1 MNVRDKTR
9 AIEPDTLI
17 GKRIAKMDAP
27 EKASGKT
34 RYIHDLNVS
43 GQLHGKILR
52 SSRVHAKILS
62 IDTSAAR
69 ALPGV
74 HAVITAED
82 VPDQRPIGVAKDHL
96 PLKRGRVRSI
106 RDEIA
111 AVAADTEE
119 LAERAL
125 KLIRV
130 EYEDLP
136 VLSDPRRALDADA
149 PLIHPEP
156 HGADGTPD
164 HLKPGMPIAFAGK
177 PDNVAM
183 RFDYAHG
190 DVVQGEA
197 ESDVVVE
204 DTFQLHYVTHCCM
217 GVSGIIAEFDASG
230 NLLMYSNTQ
239 VPFLHKRE
247 FAEYLNMDPARIRII
262 QPPIGGGFGS
272 KLDVYP
278 FEVICVFLARAA
290 RRPVKLVFD
299 REEEFLA
306 SPTRQPVLLTLRSG
320 CTKDGRL
327 TFRKVDTLHDNGAYT
342 SWGATTPFVMMQ
354 TFSSLYR
361 VPHCDY
367 HTTAVYTNNPYAG
380 SFRGYGNLQ
389 ATFAVEAHMEKLAE
403 AIGMDPYEFR
413 LKNAQVPGEVS
424 GQGMSFKSCGFR
436 DCLTTVAERSD
447 YLRKHA
453 ENQAAQKAPGRV
465 KRGIGMASMLHVG
478 GGAKIYPSDGCGTI
492 LKIDDFGQVTLI
504 TGASEIGQ
512 GSETVLA
519 QLVCEELGLP
529 ISAVRVVNN
538 DTDITPWDVGVH
550 ASRTTFIAGNSAIG
564 AARKAKGKILAAA
577 ARKFECADDELDL
590 RGASIVRRADGEP
603 LGDLARFI
611 RNLHFSDKAELVMTT
626 FYYEPPSHHQDKG
639 FKGDVSAAYAWATQA
654 VEVEVDLDT
663 GIVKM
668 TKVTGAH
675 DVGRVLN
682 RLGIEGQIEGG
693 IVMGQGYALTENL
706 MVENGVVRNPNFRDY
721 KLVTAP
727 EIPEMDVTF
736 IESMDGE
743 GPQGAK
749 GVGEAPAICIA
760 AATANAI
767 YNATGVRIYS
777 LPFTPERVY
786 RALHGAMEPPQWR
799 PLPRPQAVEPAAAP

>member
-1 MNVRDKTR
+1 MNVAEKTR
-9 AIEPDTLI
+9 PVVRESLI
-17 GKRIAKMDAP
+17 GKRIPKMDAP
-27 EKASGKT
+27 EKATGKT
-34 RYIHDLNVS
+34 RYIHDINVP

-52 SSRVHAKILS
+52 SARIHARILS
-62 IDTSAAR
+62 IDTSAAK

-74 HAVITAED
+74 HAVITAFD

-96 PLKRGRVRSI
+96 PLKRDRVRSQ

-119 LAERAL
+119 IAEAAL
-125 KLIRV
+125 ELIRV

-136 VLSDPRRALDADA
+136 VLTDPAEALKPGA

-156 HGADGTPD
+156 HGADGTHL
-164 HLKPGMPIAFAGK
+164 HLKQGTSIAFAGK
-177 PDNVAM
+177 PDNIAM
-183 RFDYAHG
+183 RFDYDHG
-190 DVVQGEA
+190 DVAQGEA
-197 ESDVVVE
+197 ESDVVIE
-204 DTFQLHYVTHCCM
+204 NTFRLHYVTHCCM

-230 NLLMYSNTQ
+230 NLLMHSNTQ

-272 KLDVYP
+272 KLDIYP

-290 RRPVKLVFD
+290 KRPVKMLFS

-306 SPTRQPVLLTLRSG
+306 SPTRQPVVLTLRSG
-320 CTKDGRL
+320 CRKDGTL
-327 TFRKVDTLHDNGAYT
+327 TFRQVHTLHDNGAYT

-367 HTTAVYTNNPYAG
+367 HTVAVYTNNPYAG

-389 ATFAVEAHMEKLAE
+389 ATFAIEQHMDELAE
-403 AIGMDPYEFR
+403 AIGMDPVEFR
-413 LKNAQVPGEVS
+413 LKNAQEPGEVT
-424 GQGMSFKSCGFR
+424 GQGMVFKSCGFKE
-436 DCLTTVAERSD
+436 CITTVAERSD
-447 YLRKHA
+447 FARKHR
-453 ENQAAQKAPGRV
+453 ENLAHRGNADPV
-465 KRGIGMASMLHVG
+465 KRGIGIASMLHVG

-492 LKIDDFGQVTLI
+492 LKLDDFAHVTLI

-512 GSETVLA
+512 GSETVLS

-529 ISAVRVVNN
+529 ISAVTVVNN

-564 AARKAKGKILAAA
+564 AARKAKAKILAAA
-577 ARKFECADDELDL
+577 ARKYECAEDELDL
-590 RGASIVRRADGEP
+590 AGGCVVRADTGEA
-603 LGDLARFI
+603 LVDLARLM
-611 RNLHFSDKAELVMTT
+611 RSLHFSDKAELVMTT
-626 FYYEPPSHHQDKG
+626 YYYEPPSVHQDKG
-639 FKGDVSAAYAWATQA
+639 FKGDVSAAYAWAAQV
-654 VEVEVDLDT
+654 VEVEVDTDT

-668 TKVTGAH
+668 TRVTGAH

-693 IVMGQGYALTENL
+693 VVMGQGYALTEDL
-706 MVENGVVRNPNFRDY
+706 MIENGVMRNPNFRDY

-727 EIPEMDVTF
+727 EIPEMDISF

-767 YNATGVRIYS
+767 ANATGVRIRA

-786 RALHGAMEPPQWR
+786 RALHGCGEQPSWKPEA
-799 PLPRPQAVEPAAAP
+799 

>member
-1 MNVRDKTR
+1 MNETLTR
-9 AIEPDTLI
+9 PPVAGSLI
-17 GKRIAKMDAP
+17 GQRIAKMDAP

-34 RYIHDLNVS
+34 RYVHDIDLP
-43 GQLHGKILR
+43 GQLHAAILR
-52 SSRVHAKILS
+52 SSKVHARIVR

-74 HAVITAED
+74 HAVLTAAD

-96 PLKRGRVRSI
+96 PLKRDLVRSE

-111 AVAADTEE
+111 AVAADSEAIA
-119 LAERAL
+119 LAAL
-125 KLIRV
+125 RLIVV

-136 VLSDPRRALDADA
+136 IVADA
-149 PLIHPEP
+149 EAALAPGAPLVHP
-156 HGADGTPD
+156 
-164 HLKPGMPIAFAGK
+164 PIAGAAAGAPVGLAGK
-177 PDNVAM
+177 ADNIAM
-183 RFDYAHG
+183 RFDYGHG

-197 ESDVVVE
+197 ESAVVVE
-204 DTFQLHYVTHCCM
+204 DMFELHYVTHCCL
-217 GVSGIIAEFDASG
+217 GVSGVIAEFDSKG
-230 NLLMYSNTQ
+230 NLLLYSNTQ

-247 FAEYLNMDPARIRII
+247 FAEILGMDPGRIRII

-272 KLDVYP
+272 KLDIYP
-278 FEVICVFLARAA
+278 FEVICVWLARATG
-290 RRPVKLVFD
+290 RPVKLIYS

-306 SPTRQPVLLTLRSG
+306 SPTRQPVRLTLRSG
-320 CTKDGRL
+320 CTSDGRL
-327 TFRKVDTLHDNGAYT
+327 TFRSVHTLHDNGAYT

-361 VPHCDY
+361 VPNCDY
-367 HTTAVYTNNPYAG
+367 HTVAVYSHNPYAG

-389 ATFAVEAHMEKLAE
+389 ATFAVEAHMDKMAE
-403 AIGMDPYEFR
+403 SIGMDPLAFR
-413 LKNAQVPGEVS
+413 LKNAQVPGEVT
-424 GQGMSFKSCGFR
+424 GQGMVFRSCGFQ
-436 DCLTTVAERSD
+436 DCLRIAAERSD
-447 YLRKHA
+447 FERKHRDY
-453 ENQAAQKAPGRV
+453 AAQRNAPGAI
-465 KRGIGMASMLHVG
+465 KRGIGIASMLHVG

-492 LKIDDFGQVTLI
+492 LKLDDFGHVTLI

-512 GSETVLA
+512 GSETVLS

-529 ISAVRVVNN
+529 MTAVTVVNN

-564 AARKAKGKILAAA
+564 AARKAKAKILAAA
-577 ARKFECADDELDL
+577 APRFDCAPETLEL
-590 RGASIVRRADGEP
+590 RGSNIVRTASGEK
-603 LGDLARFI
+603 LTELARFL
-611 RNLHFSDKAELVMTT
+611 RGLHFSDRAELVMTS
-626 FYYEPPSHHQDKG
+626 FYYEPPSVHQDKA
-639 FKGDVSAAYAWATQA
+639 FKGDVSAAYAWAAQV
-654 VEVEVDLDT
+654 VEVEVDT
-663 GIVKM
+663 GTGAVRM
-668 TKVTGAH
+668 VKVTAAH

-693 IVMGQGYALTENL
+693 IVMGQGYALTESL
-706 MVENGVVRNPNFRDY
+706 VVENGRIRNPNFRDY

-727 EIPEMDVTF
+727 EIPEMDIAF

-760 AATANAI
+760 AATASAI
-767 YNATGVRIYS
+767 YNATGVRITS

-786 RALHGAMEPPQWR
+786 RALHGALPPLR
-799 PLPRPQAVEPAAAP
+799 PTPKVAA

>member
-1 MNVRDKTR
+1 MNVAEKKVLIERDS
-9 AIEPDTLI
+9 LI
-17 GKRIAKMDAP
+17 GKRITKMDAP
-27 EKASGKT
+27 EKASGMT
-34 RYIHDLNVS
+34 RYVHDIDLP
-43 GQLHGKILR
+43 GQLYGKILR
-52 SSRVHAKILS
+52 SARVHARIRR
-62 IDTSAAR
+62 IDTSKAK

-74 HAVITAED
+74 HVVITAAD

-96 PLKRGRVRSI
+96 PLKTDRVRSQ

-111 AVAADTEE
+111 AVAAVSEE
-119 LAERAL
+119 IAEQAL
-125 KLIRV
+125 RLIEV
-130 EYEDLP
+130 DYEDLP
-136 VLSDPRRALDADA
+136 VVSDAQAALEPGAT
-149 PLIHPEP
+149 LIHPEP
-156 HGADGTPD
+156 HGVEHH
-164 HLKPGMPIAFAGK
+164 HLSLKKAGAPVAFAGK
-177 PDNVAM
+177 TDNVAM
-183 RFDYAHG
+183 RFDYGHG
-190 DVVQGEA
+190 DVAQGEA

-204 DTFQLHYVTHCCM
+204 DTFKLHYVTHCCM
-217 GVSGIIAEFDASG
+217 GVSGILTEFDASG

-272 KLDVYP
+272 KLDIYP

-290 RRPVKLVFD
+290 KRPVKMVFS
-299 REEEFLA
+299 REEEFVA

-320 CTKDGRL
+320 CRKDGTL
-327 TFRKVDTLHDNGAYT
+327 TFRQVHTLHDNGAYT

-367 HTTAVYTNNPYAG
+367 HTIAVYTNNPYAG

-389 ATFAVEAHMEKLAE
+389 ATFAVEAHMDKMAE
-403 AIGMDPYEFR
+403 AIGMDPLEFR
-413 LKNAQVPGEVS
+413 LKNAQAPGEVT
-424 GQGMSFKSCGFR
+424 GQGMTFKSCGFR
-436 DCLTTVAERSD
+436 ECLVTAAERSD
-447 YLRKHA
+447 YQRKHR
-453 ENQAAQKAPGRV
+453 ENIARRKDPDPV
-465 KRGIGMASMLHVG
+465 KRGIGIASMLHVG

-492 LKIDDFGQVTLI
+492 LKLDDFAHVTLI

-529 ISAVRVVNN
+529 MNAVTVVNN

-564 AARKAKGKILAAA
+564 AARRAKAKILAAA
-577 ARKFECADDELDL
+577 SKKFDCAEADLDL
-590 RGASIVRRADGEP
+590 RGGHVIRADSGEP
-603 LGDLARFI
+603 LVDLARLI
-611 RNLHFSDKAELVMTT
+611 RSLHFSDRAELVMTT
-626 FYYEPPSHHQDKG
+626 YYYEPPSQHQDKG
-639 FKGDVSAAYAWATQA
+639 FKGDVSAAYAWATQV
-654 VEVEVDLDT
+654 VEVEVDTQT
-663 GIVKM
+663 GIVRM
-668 TKVTGAH
+668 TRVTGAH

-693 IVMGQGYALTENL
+693 VVMGQGYALTENL
-706 MVENGVVRNPNFRDY
+706 MVENGVMRNPNFRDY

-727 EIPEMDVTF
+727 EIPEMDVSF

-767 YNATGVRIYS
+767 YNATGVRLYD

-786 RALHGAMEPPQWR
+786 RALAGKAEKPTMKPWQ
-799 PLPRPQAVEPAAAP
+799 PA

>member
-1 MNVRDKTR
+1 MIVSEKT
-9 AIEPDTLI
+9 ALKEPVALESLI

-27 EKASGKT
+27 EKVEGKT
-34 RYIHDLNVS
+34 RYIHDINLS
-43 GQLHGKILR
+43 GQLHAKILR
-52 SSRVHAKILS
+52 SARVHAIIKS
-62 IDTSAAR
+62 IDVSAAR

-74 HAVITAED
+74 HAVITAAD
-82 VPDQRPIGVAKDHL
+82 VPDQRPIGVAKDHM
-96 PLKRGRVRSI
+96 PLKTDRVRSQ

-111 AVAADTEE
+111 AVAAESEE
-119 LAERAL
+119 IAEQAL
-125 KLIRV
+125 KLIKV

-136 VLSDPRRALDADA
+136 VLADPEDAARPGA
-149 PLIHPEP
+149 PAIH
-156 HGADGTPD
+156 AD
-164 HLKPGMPIAFAGK
+164 K

-183 RFDYAHG
+183 RFDYQHG
-190 DVVQGEA
+190 DLAQGEA
-197 ESDVVVE
+197 ASDVVVE
-204 DTFQLHYVTHCCM
+204 DTFKLHYVTHCCM
-217 GVSGIIAEFDASG
+217 GVSGMIAEFDASG

-247 FAEYLNMDPARIRII
+247 FAEYLHMDPSRVRII

-272 KLDVYP
+272 KLDIYP
-278 FEVICVFLARAA
+278 FEMICVFLARLTK
-290 RRPVKLVFD
+290 RPVKLVFT

-320 CTKDGRL
+320 CKKDGTL
-327 TFRKVDTLHDNGAYT
+327 TFRQVHTLHDNGAYT

-367 HTTAVYTNNPYAG
+367 HTVAVYTNNPYAG

-389 ATFAVEAHMEKLAE
+389 ATFAIEQQMDKLAE
-403 AIGMDPYEFR
+403 AIGMDQFEFR
-413 LKNAQVPGEVS
+413 MKNAQESGEVT
-424 GQGMSFKSCGFR
+424 GQGMVFRSCGFKE
-436 DCLTTVAERSD
+436 CLTTAAERSD
-447 YLRKHA
+447 FQRKL
-453 ENQAAQKAPGRV
+453 ELNRKNQNAAGSI
-465 KRGIGMASMLHVG
+465 KRGIGMAAMLHVG
-478 GGAKIYPSDGCGTI
+478 GGAKIHQSDGCGTI
-492 LKIDDFGQVTLI
+492 LKMDDFGHVALI

-512 GSETVLA
+512 GSETVLS

-529 ISAVRVVNN
+529 MSAITVINN
-538 DTDITPWDVGVH
+538 DTAITPWDVGVH

-564 AARKAKGKILAAA
+564 AARKAKVKLLAAA
-577 ARKFECADDELDL
+577 AKKFECAENELDL
-590 RGASIVRRADGEP
+590 RGGYVIKAASGEP
-603 LGDLARFI
+603 LIDLPRLL
-611 RNLHFSDKAELVMTT
+611 RQLHFSDKADLVMTT
-626 FYYEPPSHHQDKG
+626 FYYEPPSVHQDKG
-639 FKGDVSAAYAWATQA
+639 FKGDVSAAYAWAAQV
-654 VEVEVDLDT
+654 VEVEVDTET
-663 GIVKM
+663 GMVKM
-668 TKVTGAH
+668 TKVTAAH

-693 IVMGQGYALTENL
+693 VVMGQGYALTENL
-706 MVENGVVRNPNFRDY
+706 IVENGVMRNPNFRDY

-727 EIPEMDVTF
+727 EIPEMDISF

-767 YNATGVRIYS
+767 YNATGVRLYD

-786 RALHGAMEPPQWR
+786 RALHGSSKKPHWQ
-799 PLPRPQAVEPAAAP
+799 PA

>member
-1 MNVRDKTR
+1 MSVTEKF
-9 AIEPDTLI
+9 ILPDSLI
-17 GKRIAKMDAP
+17 GKRIVKMDAP
-27 EKASGKT
+27 EKAEGKT
-34 RYIHDLNVS
+34 RYIHDINLP

-52 SSRVHAKILS
+52 SARVHARIVS

-74 HAVITAED
+74 HAVITAAD
-82 VPDQRPIGVAKDHL
+82 VPDQRPIGVARDHL
-96 PLKRGRVRSI
+96 PLKSDRVRSQ

-111 AVAADTEE
+111 AVAADSEE
-119 LAERAL
+119 IALRAL
-125 KLIRV
+125 KLIKV
-130 EYEDLP
+130 EYQDLP
-136 VLSDPRRALDADA
+136 VLADPEDSR
-149 PLIHPEP
+149 
-156 HGADGTPD
+156 
-164 HLKPGMPIAFAGK
+164 KPGAPVLHEAH

-183 RFDYAHG
+183 RFEYAHG
-190 DVVQGEA
+190 DVAQGEA
-197 ESDVVVE
+197 ESDVVLE
-204 DTFQLHYVTHCCM
+204 DTFRLHYVTHCCM

-247 FAEYLNMDPARIRII
+247 FADYLNMDPSRVRII

-272 KLDVYP
+272 KLDIYP
-278 FEVICVFLARAA
+278 FEVIAVFLARAA
-290 RRPVKLVFD
+290 KRPVKLQFT

-320 CTKDGRL
+320 CKRDGTL
-327 TFRKVDTLHDNGAYT
+327 TFRQVHTLHDNGAYT

-367 HTTAVYTNNPYAG
+367 HTVAVYTNNPYAG

-389 ATFAVEAHMEKLAE
+389 ATFAIEQHMDMLAE
-403 AIGMDPYEFR
+403 AIGMEPLAFR
-413 LKNAQVPGEVS
+413 LKNAQEAGEVT
-424 GQGMSFKSCGFR
+424 GQGMVFKSCGFKE
-436 DCLTTVAERSD
+436 CLTTAATRSD
-447 YLRKHA
+447 YTRKRKRNIA
-453 ENQAAQKAPGRV
+453 DRTAPGAI

-492 LKIDDFGQVTLI
+492 IKLDDFAHVTLI

-512 GSETVLA
+512 GSETVLS

-529 ISAVRVVNN
+529 MSAVTVVNN
-538 DTDITPWDVGVH
+538 DTAITPWDVGVH

-564 AARKAKGKILAAA
+564 AAKRAKAKILAAA
-577 ARKFECADDELDL
+577 AKKLGVAEAELDL
-590 RGASIVRRADGEP
+590 RGGWVIRAADGEA
-603 LGDLARFI
+603 LQDLPRLL
-611 RNLHFSDKAELVMTT
+611 RSLHFSDKADLVMTT
-626 FYYEPPSHHQDKG
+626 FYYEPPSVHQDKG
-639 FKGDVSAAYAWATQA
+639 YKGDVSAAYAWATQV
-654 VEVEVDLDT
+654 VEVEVDTET
-663 GIVKM
+663 GVVTM
-668 TKVTGAH
+668 TRVTGAH

-693 IVMGQGYALTENL
+693 VVMGQGYALTENL
-706 MVENGVVRNPNFRDY
+706 LIENGVMKNPNFRDY

-727 EIPEMDVTF
+727 EIPEMDVSF

-767 YNATGVRIYS
+767 QNATGVRLFD

-786 RALHGAMEPPQWR
+786 RAIKGKSEKPHWKPI
-799 PLPRPQAVEPAAAP
+799 

>member
-1 MNVRDKTR
+1 MNEATTTTR
-9 AIEPDTLI
+9 PAAGASLI
-17 GKRIAKMDAP
+17 GQRITKLDAP
-27 EKASGKT
+27 EKAGGKT
-34 RYIHDLNVS
+34 RYIHDMQLP
-43 GQLHGKILR
+43 GQLHAAILR
-52 SSRVHAKILS
+52 SARVHARIVR
-62 IDTSAAR
+62 IDTAAAR

-74 HAVITAED
+74 HAVITAAD
-82 VPDQRPIGVAKDHL
+82 LPNQRPIGVAKDHL
-96 PLKRGRVRSI
+96 PLKGDRVRSL

-111 AVAADTEE
+111 AVAADSE
-119 LAERAL
+119 AVAQAAL
-125 KLIRV
+125 RLIEV

-136 VLSDPRRALDADA
+136 VVADAEAALAAGA
-149 PLIHPEP
+149 PLIHP
-156 HGADGTPD
+156 
-164 HLKPGMPIAFAGK
+164 PIAGSAAGA
-177 PDNVAM
+177 PVALAGRADNIAM
-183 RFDYAHG
+183 RFDYSHG

-204 DTFQLHYVTHCCM
+204 DTFELHYVTHCCM
-217 GVSGIIAEFDASG
+217 GVSGVIAEFDARGS
-230 NLLMYSNTQ
+230 LVLYSNTQ

-247 FAEYLNMDPARIRII
+247 FAEVLGMDPGRIRIV

-272 KLDVYP
+272 KLDIYP
-278 FEVICVFLARAA
+278 FEVICVQLARITG
-290 RRPVKLVFD
+290 RPVRLMFS

-306 SPTRQPVLLTLRSG
+306 SPTRQPVRLTLRSG
-320 CTKDGRL
+320 CKRDGTL
-327 TFRKVDTLHDNGAYT
+327 TFRSVHTLHDNGAYT

-367 HTTAVYTNNPYAG
+367 HTVAVYTNNPYAG

-389 ATFAVEAHMEKLAE
+389 ATFAVEAHMDRMAE
-403 AIGMDPYEFR
+403 AVGMGALQFR
-413 LKNAQVPGEVS
+413 LLNAQQAGEVT
-424 GQGMSFKSCGFR
+424 GQGMVFRSCGFA
-436 DCLTTVAERSD
+436 DCLRTAAERSD
-447 YLRKHA
+447 FVRKHA
-453 ENQAAQKAPGRV
+453 QYAAERDRPGPI
-465 KRGIGMASMLHVG
+465 KRGIGIAAMLHVG

-492 LKIDDFGQVTLI
+492 LKLDDFGHVTLI

-529 ISAVRVVNN
+529 ISAVSVVNN

-564 AARKAKGKILAAA
+564 AARKAGAKILAAA
-577 ARKFECADDELDL
+577 AAAYDCPAETLAL
-590 RGASIVRRADGEP
+590 RGGRIVRAANGEA
-603 LGDLARFI
+603 LVDLARFL
-611 RNLHFSDKAELVMTT
+611 RGLHFNERAELVVTSY
-626 FYYEPPSHHQDKG
+626 YYEPPSVHQDKG
-639 FKGDVSAAYAWATQA
+639 YKGDVSAAYAWAAQV
-654 VEVEVDLDT
+654 VEIEVDTDT
-663 GIVKM
+663 GIVRM
-668 TKVTGAH
+668 LNVTAAH

-706 MVENGVVRNPNFRDY
+706 VVEGGRIRNPNFRDY

-727 EIPEMDVTF
+727 EIPGMDISF

-767 YNATGVRIYS
+767 HNATGKRITG

-786 RALHGAMEPPQWR
+786 RALHDALPA
-799 PLPRPQAVEPAAAP
+799 PRPTPRVPS

>member
-1 MNVRDKTR
+1 V
-9 AIEPDTLI
+9 
-17 GKRIAKMDAP
+17 
-27 EKASGKT
+27 
-34 RYIHDLNVS
+34 HDIVLP
-43 GQLHGKILR
+43 GQLHAAILR
-52 SSRVHAKILS
+52 STRVHARILR
-62 IDTSAAR
+62 IDASRAR

-74 HAVITAED
+74 HAVITAAD

-96 PLKRGRVRSI
+96 PLKTDRVRST
-106 RDEIA
+106 RDEVA
-111 AVAADTEE
+111 AVAAESEE
-119 LAERAL
+119 VARAALA
-125 KLIRV
+125 LIDV

-136 VLSDPRRALDADA
+136 AVCDAEAAIAEDA
-149 PLIHPEP
+149 PLVHP
-156 HGADGTPD
+156 
-164 HLKPGMPIAFAGK
+164 PIAGARTGAPVGLAGK
-177 PDNVAM
+177 ADNVAM

-204 DTFQLHYVTHCCM
+204 DSFSLHYVTHCCM
-217 GVSGIIAEFDASG
+217 GVSGVIAEFDAKG
-230 NLLMYSNTQ
+230 NLLLYSNTQ

-247 FAEYLNMDPARIRII
+247 FAEILGMDPARIRII

-272 KLDVYP
+272 KLDIYP
-278 FEVICVFLARAA
+278 FEVICVYLARVTA
-290 RRPVKLVFD
+290 RPVRLVFT

-306 SPTRQPVLLTLRSG
+306 SPTRQPVRLTLRSG
-320 CTKDGRL
+320 VKRDGTL
-327 TFRKVDTLHDNGAYT
+327 TFRSVRTLHDNGAYT

-361 VPHCDY
+361 VPHCRY
-367 HTTAVYTNNPYAG
+367 VTQAVYTHNPYAG

-389 ATFAVEAHMEKLAE
+389 ATFAVEAHMDRLAE
-403 AIGMDPYEFR
+403 AIGMDPLELR
-413 LKNAQVPGEVS
+413 LKNAQAPGEVT
-424 GQGMSFKSCGFR
+424 GQGMVFRSCGFQE
-436 DCLTTVAERSD
+436 CLRIAAERSD
-447 YLRKHA
+447 FVRKHREYA
-453 ENQAAQKAPGRV
+453 AAQGTGGAIR
-465 KRGIGMASMLHVG
+465 RGIGIAAMLHVG

-492 LKIDDFGQVTLI
+492 LKLDDFGHVTLI

-529 ISAVRVVNN
+529 MSAVSVVNN

-564 AARKAKGKILAAA
+564 AARKAKEKIFAAA
-577 ARKFECADDELDL
+577 APRFDCSAGDLEL
-590 RGASIVRRADGEP
+590 RGGHLVRKASGER
-603 LGDLARFI
+603 LSDLARFL
-611 RNLHFSDKAELVMTT
+611 RSLHFSDRAELVMTT
-626 FYYEPPSHHQDKG
+626 YYYEPPSVHQDKG
-639 FKGDVSAAYAWATQA
+639 FKGDVSAAYAWAAQV
-654 VEVEVDLDT
+654 VEVEVDTAT
-663 GIVKM
+663 GVVRM
-668 TKVTGAH
+668 LQVTGAH

-706 MVENGVVRNPNFRDY
+706 IVEQGQVRNPNFRDY

-727 EIPEMDVTF
+727 EIPKMDLSFVET
-736 IESMDGE
+736 MDGE

-767 YNATGVRIYS
+767 ANATGVRITS

-786 RALHGAMEPPQWR
+786 RALHGALEPTRAVPEVA
-799 PLPRPQAVEPAAAP
+799 PLPA

>member
-1 MNVRDKTR
+1 MNVVEKKALVERDS
-9 AIEPDTLI
+9 LI

-34 RYIHDLNVS
+34 RYIHDIDLP
-43 GQLHGKILR
+43 GQLYGKILR
-52 SSRVHAKILS
+52 SSRVHALIRR
-62 IDTSAAR
+62 IDTSKAR

-74 HAVITAED
+74 HVVITAAD

-96 PLKRGRVRSI
+96 PLKTDRVRSQ

-111 AVAADTEE
+111 AVAAVSEE
-119 LAERAL
+119 VAERAL
-125 KLIRV
+125 RLIEV

-136 VLSDPRRALDADA
+136 VVSDAQAALEPGAT
-149 PLIHPEP
+149 LIHPEP
-156 HGADGTPD
+156 HGVEHH
-164 HLKPGMPIAFAGK
+164 HLNLKKPGAPVAFAGK
-177 PDNVAM
+177 KDNVAM

-204 DTFQLHYVTHCCM
+204 DTFKLHYVTHCCM
-217 GVSGIIAEFDASG
+217 GVSGMIAEFDASG

-272 KLDVYP
+272 KLDIYP

-290 RRPVKLVFD
+290 RRPVKMVFS
-299 REEEFLA
+299 REEEFIA

-320 CTKDGRL
+320 CRKDGTL
-327 TFRKVDTLHDNGAYT
+327 TFRQVHTLHDNGAYT

-367 HTTAVYTNNPYAG
+367 HTVAVYTNNPYAG

-389 ATFAVEAHMEKLAE
+389 ATFAVEAHMDKLAE
-403 AIGMDPYEFR
+403 AIGMDPLEFR
-413 LKNAQVPGEVS
+413 LKNAQEPGEVT
-424 GQGMSFKSCGFR
+424 GQGMTFKSCGFR
-436 DCLTTVAERSD
+436 ECLTTAATRSD
-447 YLRKHA
+447 YQRKHR
-453 ENQAAQKAPGRV
+453 ENQARQKDPDPI
-465 KRGIGMASMLHVG
+465 KRGIGIASMLHVG

-492 LKIDDFGQVTLI
+492 LKLDDFAHVTLI

-529 ISAVRVVNN
+529 ISAVTVVNN

-564 AARKAKGKILAAA
+564 AARKAKAKILAAA
-577 ARKFECADDELDL
+577 AKKHGCDESELDL
-590 RGASIVRRADGEP
+590 HGGHVIRVDTGEP
-603 LGDLARFI
+603 LVDLARLM
-611 RNLHFSDKAELVMTT
+611 RSLHFSDRAELVMTT
-626 FYYEPPSHHQDKG
+626 YYYEPPSQHQDKG
-639 FKGDVSAAYAWATQA
+639 FKGDVSAAYAWATQV
-654 VEVEVDLDT
+654 VEVEVDTQT
-663 GIVKM
+663 GVVKM
-668 TKVTGAH
+668 TRVTGAH

-693 IVMGQGYALTENL
+693 IVMGQGYALTEDL
-706 MVENGVVRNPNFRDY
+706 IVENGVVRNPAFRDY

-727 EIPEMDVTF
+727 EIPEMEVRF
-736 IESMDGE
+736 IETMDGE

-749 GVGEAPAICIA
+749 GVGEAPAICMA

-767 YNATGVRIYS
+767 CNATGVRIRE
-777 LPFTPERVY
+777 LPFTPEKVY
-786 RALHGAMEPPQWR
+786 RALHRAGAT
-799 PLPRPQAVEPAAAP
+799 ASASGD

>member
-1 MNVRDKTR
+1 MIVSEKT
-9 AIEPDTLI
+9 ALKEPIVLESLI
-17 GKRIAKMDAP
+17 GKRIVKMDAP
-27 EKASGKT
+27 EKVEGKT
-34 RYIHDLNVS
+34 RYIHDINLS
-43 GQLHGKILR
+43 GQLHAKILR
-52 SSRVHAKILS
+52 SARVHAIIKS
-62 IDTSAAR
+62 IDVSAAR

-74 HAVITAED
+74 HAVITAAD
-82 VPDQRPIGVAKDHL
+82 VPDQRPIGVAKDHM
-96 PLKRGRVRSI
+96 PLKTDRVRSQ

-111 AVAADTEE
+111 AVAAETEE
-119 LAERAL
+119 IAEQAL
-125 KLIRV
+125 KLIKV

-136 VLSDPRRALDADA
+136 VLADPEDAVRPDA
-149 PLIHPEP
+149 PAIH
-156 HGADGTPD
+156 AD
-164 HLKPGMPIAFAGK
+164 K

-183 RFDYAHG
+183 RFDYQHG
-190 DVVQGEA
+190 DLGQGEA

-204 DTFQLHYVTHCCM
+204 DTFKLHYVTHCCM
-217 GVSGIIAEFDASG
+217 GVSGMIAEFDASG

-247 FAEYLNMDPARIRII
+247 FADYLHMDPSRVRII

-272 KLDVYP
+272 KLDIYP
-278 FEVICVFLARAA
+278 FEMICVFLARLTK
-290 RRPVKLVFD
+290 RPVKLVFT

-320 CTKDGRL
+320 CKKDGTL
-327 TFRKVDTLHDNGAYT
+327 TFRQVHTLHDNGAYT

-367 HTTAVYTNNPYAG
+367 HTVAVYTNNPYAG

-389 ATFAVEAHMEKLAE
+389 ATFAIEQQMDKLAE
-403 AIGMDPYEFR
+403 AIGMDQFEFR
-413 LKNAQVPGEVS
+413 MKNAQESGEVT
-424 GQGMSFKSCGFR
+424 GQGMVFRSCGFKQ
-436 DCLTTVAERSD
+436 CLTTAAERGD
-447 YLRKHA
+447 FQRKL
-453 ENQAAQKAPGRV
+453 ELNRKNQNTAGSI
-465 KRGIGMASMLHVG
+465 KRGIGMAAMLHVG
-478 GGAKIYPSDGCGTI
+478 GGAKIHQSDGCGTI
-492 LKIDDFGQVTLI
+492 LKMDDFGHVALI

-512 GSETVLA
+512 GSETVLS

-529 ISAVRVVNN
+529 MSAITVINN
-538 DTDITPWDVGVH
+538 DTAITPWDVGVH

-564 AARKAKGKILAAA
+564 AARKAKAKLLAAA
-577 ARKFECADDELDL
+577 AKKFECAENELDL
-590 RGASIVRRADGEP
+590 RGGYVIRAVSGAP
-603 LGDLARFI
+603 LIDLPRLL
-611 RNLHFSDKAELVMTT
+611 RQLHFSDKAELVMTT
-626 FYYEPPSHHQDKG
+626 FYYEPPSVHQDKG
-639 FKGDVSAAYAWATQA
+639 FKGDVSAAYAWAAQV
-654 VEVEVDLDT
+654 VEVEVDTET
-663 GIVKM
+663 GMVKM
-668 TKVTGAH
+668 TKVTAAH

-693 IVMGQGYALTENL
+693 VVMGQGYALTENL
-706 MVENGVVRNPNFRDY
+706 IVENGVMRNPNFRDY

-727 EIPEMDVTF
+727 EIPEMDISF

-767 YNATGVRIYS
+767 YNATGVRLYD

-786 RALHGAMEPPQWR
+786 RALHGSSKKPHWQPT
-799 PLPRPQAVEPAAAP
+799 

>member
-1 MNVRDKTR
+1 MSVAQGKTLIERDS
-9 AIEPDTLI
+9 LI

-34 RYIHDLNVS
+34 RYVHDIDLP

-52 SSRVHAKILS
+52 SARVHARILR
-62 IDTSAAR
+62 IDTSKAK

-74 HAVITAED
+74 HVVITAAD

-96 PLKRGRVRSI
+96 PLKTDRVRSQ

-111 AVAADTEE
+111 AVAADSEE
-119 LAERAL
+119 IAERAL
-125 KLIRV
+125 ALIEV
-130 EYEDLP
+130 DYEDLP
-136 VLSDPRRALDADA
+136 VVSDAAAALEPGAT
-149 PLIHPEP
+149 LIHPEP
-156 HGADGTPD
+156 HGADGSHL
-164 HLKPGMPIAFAGK
+164 HLKQGVPIAFAGK
-177 PDNVAM
+177 KDNVAM
-183 RFDYAHG
+183 RFDYGHG
-190 DVVQGEA
+190 DVAQGEA
-197 ESDVVVE
+197 QSDVVVE
-204 DTFQLHYVTHCCM
+204 DTFKLHYVTHCCM
-217 GVSGIIAEFDASG
+217 GVSGILAEFDASG

-247 FAEYLNMDPARIRII
+247 FADYLNMDPARIRII

-272 KLDVYP
+272 KLDIYP

-290 RRPVKLVFD
+290 KRPVKMVFS
-299 REEEFLA
+299 REEEFIA

-320 CTKDGRL
+320 CTKDGAL
-327 TFRKVDTLHDNGAYT
+327 TFRQVHTLHDNGAYT

-367 HTTAVYTNNPYAG
+367 HTVAVYTNNPYAG

-389 ATFAVEAHMEKLAE
+389 ATFAVEAHMDKLAK
-403 AIGMDPYEFR
+403 AIGMDPLEFR
-413 LKNAQVPGEVS
+413 LKNAQQPGEVT

-436 DCLTTVAERSD
+436 DCLNIAATRSD
-447 YLRKHA
+447 YRRKHRDNIA
-453 ENQAAQKAPGRV
+453 RRGDADPV
-465 KRGIGMASMLHVG
+465 KRGIGIASMLHVG

-492 LKIDDFGQVTLI
+492 LKLDDFAHVTLI

-529 ISAVRVVNN
+529 ISAVTVVNN

-564 AARKAKGKILAAA
+564 AAKKAKAKILAAA
-577 ARKFECADDELDL
+577 ARMYQCAESELDL
-590 RGASIVRRADGEP
+590 RGGHVIRADSGEA
-603 LGDLARFI
+603 LVDLARLM
-611 RNLHFSDKAELVMTT
+611 RSLHFSDRAELVMTT
-626 FYYEPPSHHQDKG
+626 FYYEPPSQHQDKG
-639 FKGDVSAAYAWATQA
+639 FKGDVSAAYAWATQV
-654 VEVEVDLDT
+654 VEVEVDTRT

-668 TKVTGAH
+668 TRVTGAH

-693 IVMGQGYALTENL
+693 VVMGQGYALTENL

-727 EIPEMDVTF
+727 EIPEMDISFV
-736 IESMDGE
+736 ESMDGE

-760 AATANAI
+760 AAAANAI
-767 YNATGVRIYS
+767 YNATGVRLYE

-786 RALHGAMEPPQWR
+786 RALAGKADKPFMKPWR
-799 PLPRPQAVEPAAAP
+799 AA